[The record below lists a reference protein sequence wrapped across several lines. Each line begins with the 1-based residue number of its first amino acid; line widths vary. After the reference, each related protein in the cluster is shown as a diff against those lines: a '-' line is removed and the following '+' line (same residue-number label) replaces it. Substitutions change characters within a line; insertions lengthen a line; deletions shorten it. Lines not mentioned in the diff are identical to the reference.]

1 MNTTDVIAP
10 ERDHSPE
17 TLAAELTD
25 AVFPVA
31 LSFGVADSWLDLE
44 LDLWHA
50 LAETVER
57 FGRPSPGG
65 PWKGLLAALTYAAYQ
80 ITLRHGGDSITGA
93 REGLY
98 EAFRSAIRDKV
109 RGLRQATA

>member
-1 MNTTDVIAP
+1 MNATEVLATDS
-10 ERDHSPE
+10 DHSPE

-44 LDLWHA
+44 LDLWHV

-80 ITLRHGGDSITGA
+80 TTLRHGGDSFAGG

-109 RGLRQATA
+109 HGLRQARA